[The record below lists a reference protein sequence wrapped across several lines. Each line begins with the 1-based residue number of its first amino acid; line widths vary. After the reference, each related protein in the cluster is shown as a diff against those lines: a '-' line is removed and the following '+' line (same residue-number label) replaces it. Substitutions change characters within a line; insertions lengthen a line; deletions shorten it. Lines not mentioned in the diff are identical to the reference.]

1 MAAAVKYSTAS
12 QPLGDRMAIADTL
25 DRFDGMEIAVI
36 GMAGRFPG
44 ARNVAAFWEN
54 LRHGVESIK
63 FFTDAELKASGV
75 DPAKLQ
81 EANFV
86 KACGDLAGSDLFDA
100 PFFGFSP
107 MDAAIMDPQHRV
119 FLECAWEALEDA
131 GYDPETSGRHWR
143 FRRLGHERL
152 HDVQL
157 DLQPRP
163 DRVGGQIHGLDYR
176 ERQGLFD
183 HPSFLSPESEGAQ
196 RQRPDGLLYLARRYP
211 SGLPE
216 PPEQ

>member
-1 MAAAVKYSTAS
+1 
-12 QPLGDRMAIADTL
+12 
-25 DRFDGMEIAVI
+25 
-36 GMAGRFPG
+36 MAGRFPG
-44 ARNVAAFWEN
+44 ARDVAAFWEN

-86 KACGDLAGSDLFDA
+86 KACGDLEGSDLFDA

-131 GYDPETSGRHWR
+131 GYDPETYSGAIGVFAGSGMNAYMMYNLISNPDLIASMGR
-143 FRRLGHERL
+143 FMVWTTGNDKDFLTTRVSYLLNLKGPSVNVQTACSTSLVAIHLASQSLLSQRMRYGPGRRR
-152 HDVQL
+152 
-157 DLQPRP
+157 
-163 DRVGGQIHGLDYR
+163 
-176 ERQGLFD
+176 D
-183 HPSFLSPESEGAQ
+183 HLSPT
-196 RQRPDGLLYLARRYP
+196 RPGIPL
-211 SGLPE
+211 S
-216 PPEQ
+216 